1 MELISGSSIL
11 LFASLF
17 ALKEYK
23 AYIDIPL
30 TSAAPQYTCSNH
42 LCMTASAPKRLQSTE
57 PACSLPQVCQARAMC
72 LTAAYAE
79 TSQREACLKPD
90 IGNTYF

>member
-11 LFASLF
+11 LFASLL

-30 TSAAPQYTCSNH
+30 ASDAPQYTCSNH

-57 PACSLPQVCQARAMC
+57 PSL
-72 LTAAYAE
+72 LTPADLPGQGYV
-79 TSQREACLKPD
+79 SD
-90 IGNTYF
+90 S